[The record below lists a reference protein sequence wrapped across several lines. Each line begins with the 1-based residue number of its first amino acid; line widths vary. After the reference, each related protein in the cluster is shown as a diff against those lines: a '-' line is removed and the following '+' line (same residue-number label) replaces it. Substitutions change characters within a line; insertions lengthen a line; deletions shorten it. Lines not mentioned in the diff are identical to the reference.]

1 MIARGGPV
9 NAAVRR
15 TLALSVP
22 FNVSASMRYSLFRIL
37 TAILVI
43 ALVVV
48 LVVNQRRYRQLVLRH
63 DEQAEKR
70 ERLEDSLERALLDAL
85 VPGASLDE
93 HPYYRLLVDE
103 ILTDA
108 DSRAFTYWVELL
120 AESADTSPSSFGD
133 CELHFFRIKGTYDT
147 DDYCVIVRDN
157 RCVKIVWAGGQIG
170 PR

>member
-1 MIARGGPV
+1 M
-9 NAAVRR
+9 
-15 TLALSVP
+15 LALLALL
-22 FNVSASMRYSLFRIL
+22 NVYASMRYSLFQIL
-37 TAILVI
+37 TAILVV
-43 ALVVV
+43 ALVVA
-48 LVVNQRRYRQLVLRH
+48 LFVNQRRFRQQVIRH

-70 ERLEDSLERALLDAL
+70 ERLEDSLERAQLDSL
-85 VPGASLDE
+85 VPSASLDE

-108 DSRAFTYWVELL
+108 DSRAFTYWAELL

-147 DDYCVIVRDN
+147 NDYCVIVRGN
-157 RCVKIVWAGGQIG
+157 RCVKVVWAGGQIG